1 MQKDT
6 PLLAAGSFIEKERI
20 MNQKIKNGLL
30 GYTVCVLVLLLNA
43 AWNTSF
49 SQVTTTLVSQ
59 EDVSLEER
67 TQGILSGDNESFE
80 EYYDQVYQIRV
91 VSPKAGSKS
100 SIGSGF
106 QISSDGLIVTNYHVI
121 SSFVQAPDNHKIEYQ
136 SHTGQKGALEL
147 LDFDVIHDLAV
158 LRHSSPSD
166 RFLSFSPTML
176 SKGETVYALGNPR
189 DFGTSLVKGPNN
201 GMVEHSYNDQIL
213 FSGSLNPGMS
223 GGPAVNSAGQVVGVN
238 VATAGSQL
246 SFLVP
251 ADNAIAL
258 VNAGRVVEKNNYQQE
273 ITDQIKRWQ
282 RPRVQELIDQDWAIE
297 PFAGLD
303 LFGEI
308 RKDFQCWGQTNESN
322 KERNIASVSKS
333 CRAGNSLFL
342 DGSLSAGELYF
353 SFGHSSAVTLNS
365 LQFTRSIKPWM
376 GANNA
381 SSYEHSSNYKCHV
394 DFIEGTQG
402 EQEYIRATTCIR
414 AFKKLSGLYD
424 SLLMIER
431 VDGLRQFVTHL
442 SISAIEQDQ
451 ISLLNRKF
459 MEKSL

>member
-1 MQKDT
+1 
-6 PLLAAGSFIEKERI
+6 
-20 MNQKIKNGLL
+20 MNQKIKSTLRYICASILL
-30 GYTVCVLVLLLNA
+30 SFV
-43 AWNTSF
+43 WSTSF
-49 SQVTTTLVSQ
+49 AQSNTQVN
-59 EDVSLEER
+59 
-67 TQGILSGDNESFE
+67 NESFE

-91 VSPKAGSKS
+91 ISPKAGSKS

-121 SSFVQAPDNHKIEYQ
+121 SSFVQAPEKHKIEYQ
-136 SHTGQKGALEL
+136 SHTGQKGALTL

-166 RFLSFSPTML
+166 RFLSFSSSL
-176 SKGETVYALGNPR
+176 LNKGETVYALGNPR

-223 GGPAVNSAGQVVGVN
+223 GGPAINATGEVVGVN

-251 ADNAIAL
+251 ANNAIEL
-258 VNAGRVVEKNNYQQE
+258 VNAARVIDPNDYQRE
-273 ITDQIKRWQ
+273 IAEQIKQWQ
-282 RPRVQELIDQDWAIE
+282 RPRIQELIDMDWATE
-297 PFAGLD
+297 KFAGLD

-308 RKDFQCWGQTNESN
+308 RRDFQCWGQTNEASE
-322 KERNIASVSKS
+322 KRNVAAVSKS

-342 DGSLSAGELYF
+342 DGSLTAGELYF
-353 SFGHSSAVTLNS
+353 SFDHSSAVTLS
-365 LQFTRSIKPWM
+365 PLQFTRSIKPWM

-381 SSYEHSSNYKCHV
+381 SNYEHSSNYKCHV
-394 DFIEGTQG
+394 DFIEQTQG
-402 EQEYIRATTCIR
+402 SEHYTRATTCIR
-414 AFKKLSGLYD
+414 AYKKLEGLYD
-424 SLLMIER
+424 SLLMVER
-431 VDGLRQFVTHL
+431 IDGSEQFVTHL
-442 SISAIEQDQ
+442 SISAIERDQ
-451 ISLLNRKF
+451 ISMLNRKF

>member
-1 MQKDT
+1 
-6 PLLAAGSFIEKERI
+6 
-20 MNQKIKNGLL
+20 MNQKSARSVLRNPEHRRARHFSLSFSL
-30 GYTVCVLVLLLNA
+30 RWVCAFIVLLSAVVSPSFAQDTAVPPVLN
-43 AWNTSF
+43 SSLR
-49 SQVTTTLVSQ
+49 SQTF
-59 EDVSLEER
+59 ED
-67 TQGILSGDNESFE
+67 
-80 EYYDQVYQIRV
+80 YYDQVYQIRV

-106 QISSDGLIVTNYHVI
+106 QVTSDGLIVTNYHVV
-121 SSFVQAPDNHKIEYQ
+121 SSYVQSPQNHRIEYQ

-158 LRHSSPSD
+158 LRHSSPSP
-166 RFLSFSPTML
+166 RFLSFSPTQL

-201 GMVEHSYNDQIL
+201 GMVEHSYNAQIL

-223 GGPAVNSAGQVVGVN
+223 GGPAVNGLGQVVGVN

-251 ADNAIAL
+251 ADKAVTLIDA
-258 VNAGRVVEKNNYQQE
+258 ARVVEQVDYQDE
-273 ITDQIKRWQ
+273 IARQIKQWQ
-282 RPRVQELIDQDWAIE
+282 RPRIQELIDNEWQVE
-297 PFAGLD
+297 QFAGVD

-308 RKDFQCWGQTNESN
+308 RKDFQCWGQTNEGN
-322 KERNIASVSKS
+322 KKRNIASVSKS

-353 SFGHSSAVTLNS
+353 SFDHASAVTLS
-365 LQFTRSIKPWM
+365 ALQFSSSIRPWM

-381 SSYEHSSNYKCHV
+381 SNYEHSSNYRCHV
-394 DFIEGTQG
+394 DFLEGG
-402 EQEYIRATTCIR
+402 EDDHQFTRATTCIR
-414 AFKKLSGLYD
+414 AFKKLAGLYD
-424 SLLMIER
+424 SLLMIEL
-431 VDGLRQFVTHL
+431 VEGLERTVTHL
-442 SISAIEQDQ
+442 SISAIERDQ
-451 ISLLNRKF
+451 IASLNRKF